1 MNKDLMLLI
10 KIIIIACITL
20 AGTSIV
26 LTSLKVGIGPLPSSG
41 KVRRTVLS
49 AVETAWPGPI
59 MDLGS
64 GWGSFVIALA
74 RKYPD
79 RKIIG
84 YELSSV
90 PYYFSSLLKWF
101 LKLDNLHLKREDFL
115 GAKLSGAS
123 ALVCYLFPGGMVSL
137 EDKLLHELRGHTRVI
152 SCLFALPSC
161 TPSRTIRIDDVYKTP
176 VYVYE
181 NLKECRGKQENV

>member
-1 MNKDLMLLI
+1 MNKDRMLLI
-10 KIIIIACITL
+10 KIIIIVCIIL

-41 KVRRTVLS
+41 KARKVVLS
-49 AVETAWPGPI
+49 AADTAGKGPI
-59 MDLGS
+59 IDLGS
-64 GWGSFVIALA
+64 GWGSFVIPLA

-90 PYYFSSLLKWF
+90 PYYFSLLLKRI
-101 LKLDNLHLKREDFL
+101 LGLDNLDLRRKDFL
-115 GAKLSGAS
+115 GAKLSSAS
-123 ALVCYLFPGGMVSL
+123 VLICYLFPGGMVSL
-137 EDKLLHELRGHTRVI
+137 EEKLLHELKGHTRII

-176 VYVYE
+176 VYIYE
-181 NLKECRGKQENV
+181 KI

>member
-1 MNKDLMLLI
+1 MLLI
-10 KIIIIACITL
+10 QIIVIAGIIL

-41 KVRRTVLS
+41 GARRVVLS
-49 AVETAWPGPI
+49 AAETAVAGPI
-59 MDLGS
+59 IDLGS
-64 GWGSFVIALA
+64 GWGSFVIPLA

-90 PYYFSSLLKWF
+90 PYYFSSLLKRF
-101 LKLDNLHLKREDFL
+101 MGLDNLTLRHEDFL
-115 GAKLSGAS
+115 GADLSEAS
-123 ALVCYLFPGGMVSL
+123 VLLCYLFPGGMVSL
-137 EDKLLHELRGHTRVI
+137 EEKLLHELKGQTRVI

-161 TPSRTIRIDDVYKTP
+161 VPSRTMRINDVFKTP
-176 VYVYE
+176 VYIYE
-181 NLKECRGKQENV
+181 LPITNLNYEL

>member
-1 MNKDLMLLI
+1 MNKDRMLLI
-10 KIIIIACITL
+10 KIIIIVCIIL

-41 KVRRTVLS
+41 KARKVVLS
-49 AVETAWPGPI
+49 AADTAGKGPI
-59 MDLGS
+59 IDLGS
-64 GWGSFVIALA
+64 GWGSFVIPLA

-90 PYYFSSLLKWF
+90 PYYFSLLLKRI
-101 LKLDNLHLKREDFL
+101 LGLDNLDLRRKDFL
-115 GAKLSGAS
+115 GAKLSSAS
-123 ALVCYLFPGGMVSL
+123 VLICYLFPGGMVSL
-137 EDKLLHELRGHTRVI
+137 EEKLLHELKGHTRII

-176 VYVYE
+176 VYIYE
-181 NLKECRGKQENV
+181 TVKGCCVK